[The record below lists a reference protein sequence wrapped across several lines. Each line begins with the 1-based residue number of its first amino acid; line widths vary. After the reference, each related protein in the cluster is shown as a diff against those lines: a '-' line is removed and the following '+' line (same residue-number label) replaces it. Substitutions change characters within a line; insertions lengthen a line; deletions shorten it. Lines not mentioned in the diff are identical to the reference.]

1 MSLFCNNNVVKMN
14 NLEQFNLKEAKK
26 ASLRE
31 VLEINESHKPM
42 LSSLGDLDKLE
53 DLIELST
60 FGSFLVFQREICAF
74 IVCMRENLPY
84 ESPNYKYFQK
94 KYKKFLYIDRV
105 GVKKGF
111 ENRGFGSFMYG
122 NIFKNYINEQLTIC
136 AEANIEPI
144 NKQSLKF
151 HEKMGFRRVEEHF
164 FNNKYGVAYLE
175 RNF

>member
-1 MSLFCNNNVVKMN
+1 MSLFCNNNFVKMN
-14 NLEQFNLKEAKK
+14 NLEQFDLKEAKK
-26 ASLRE
+26 TSLRE
-31 VLEINESHKPM
+31 VFEINESHKPM
-42 LSSLGDLDKLE
+42 LSSLGDLGKLE

-60 FGSFLVFQREICAF
+60 FGSFFVFQREICAF
-74 IVCMRENLPY
+74 IVCMREDLPY
-84 ESPNYKYFQK
+84 ESPNYKYFQN

-105 GVKKGF
+105 GVKKGL

-122 NIFKNYINEQLTIC
+122 NIFENYINERLIIC

-151 HEKMGFRRVEEHF
+151 HEKMGFRKVEEHF

>member
-1 MSLFCNNNVVKMN
+1 MN

-26 ASLRE
+26 ESLRE

-42 LSSLGDLDKLE
+42 LSSLGDLGKLE

-111 ENRGFGSFMYG
+111 ENNGFGSFMYG
-122 NIFKNYINEQLTIC
+122 NIFKNYINERLTIC

-164 FNNKYGVAYLE
+164 FNNRYGVAYLE

>member
-1 MSLFCNNNVVKMN
+1 MSLFCNNNFVKMN
-14 NLEQFNLKEAKK
+14 NLKQFNLKEAKK
-26 ASLRE
+26 ASLSE

-60 FGSFLVFQREICAF
+60 FGSFLVFQKEICAF
-74 IVCMRENLPY
+74 IVCMREDLPY

-94 KYKKFLYIDRV
+94 KYKKFLYIDRI

-151 HEKMGFRRVEEHF
+151 HEKMGFRRVEEYF